1 MSPAEK
7 TRARKEQNIDS
18 MTNDQ
23 VLNELKE
30 KRLATFGT
38 GNERRERLKKH
49 YGIDSEPG
57 DQRHVSSQQTSSNL
71 QKKSSCRDEI
81 ERLKQER
88 EARRARMDEVKR
100 TRTEREKNN
109 AQMGIKADVD
119 FQVLVE

>member
-1 MSPAEK
+1 M
-7 TRARKEQNIDS
+7 
-18 MTNDQ
+18 
-23 VLNELKE
+23 
-30 KRLATFGT
+30 
-38 GNERRERLKKH
+38 
-49 YGIDSEPG
+49 
-57 DQRHVSSQQTSSNL
+57 SSQQQSNNL

-100 TRTEREKNN
+100 TRSEREKNN